1 MRRTRLRKGLV
12 ATNYTVTRG
21 AKNMSRCMNLSLVVP
36 AYNEAARIE
45 AVLSQYCNHF
55 PNEEIIVVCNGCS
68 DRTPD
73 IVRKLRCEHP
83 QIRLLRLKN
92 KLGKGRAIAEGF
104 KAAEKDKVGFV
115 DADESVG
122 PDDVERMCDALASV
136 DGVVASRR
144 LRDSR
149 ILVRQPLL
157 RRMASRAFNMIV
169 RVVFG
174 LHFRD
179 TQCGAKVFKR
189 EAVADVLGEL
199 GAKGFEFDVEL
210 LWRLK
215 RKGYE
220 VVEFPISWKHSEGST
235 FSLWH
240 APRMLLSLAKVRL
253 WK

>member
-1 MRRTRLRKGLV
+1 M
-12 ATNYTVTRG
+12 
-21 AKNMSRCMNLSLVVP
+21 
-36 AYNEAARIE
+36 
-45 AVLSQYCNHF
+45 
-55 PNEEIIVVCNGCS
+55 
-68 DRTPD
+68 
-73 IVRKLRCEHP
+73 
-83 QIRLLRLKN
+83 
-92 KLGKGRAIAEGF
+92 
-104 KAAEKDKVGFV
+104 
-115 DADESVG
+115 
-122 PDDVERMCDALASV
+122 
-136 DGVVASRR
+136 
-144 LRDSR
+144 
-149 ILVRQPLL
+149 L